1 MLLWIGFITYT
12 LVIFYSGTRLS
23 RYGDIDGEGR
33 TGGTLHI
40 ESNALR
46 DSDSICYFIK
56 HLIVGESHTSH
67 IQN

>member
-56 HLIVGESHTSH
+56 KNCTFSA
-67 IQN
+67 